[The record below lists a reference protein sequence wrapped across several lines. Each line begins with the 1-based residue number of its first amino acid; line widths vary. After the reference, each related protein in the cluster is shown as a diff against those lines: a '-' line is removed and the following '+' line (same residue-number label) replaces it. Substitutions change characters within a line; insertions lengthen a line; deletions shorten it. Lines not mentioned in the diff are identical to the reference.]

1 MKILAKVA
9 YKGTNFIGWQVQP
22 KGKSIQGI
30 IEQKLSKILNT
41 PTTIYASGRTDAGV
55 HALGQTFHFEVFK
68 DVDINKLRYSL
79 NCLLPKDIHILSMQY
94 VDDDFHA
101 RFSAKSKTYEYRI
114 YLGEES
120 PFNVEYVYTF
130 LRPLDISRIQTA
142 LPKFLGQHDFK
153 DFTSKEEDEDNF
165 IRRIDFVDFK
175 FDRNSKIATIK
186 FKGNGFMRYQVRDMV
201 GTLIAIGEGKESI
214 DYITYHLK
222 ENKPRE
228 IVPYKAPS
236 EGLYLLEV
244 EY

>member
-9 YKGTNFIGWQVQP
+9 YKGTNYIGWQVQP
-22 KGKSIQGI
+22 KGKSIQGV

-41 PTTIYASGRTDAGV
+41 PTTIYASGRTDSGV
-55 HALGQTFHFEVFK
+55 HALGQAFHFEVFK
-68 DVDINKLRYSL
+68 DIDIDKLRYSL
-79 NCLLPKDIHILSMQY
+79 NCLLPKDIHILSMEY
-94 VDDDFHA
+94 VDSDFHA

-130 LRPLDISRIQTA
+130 LRPLDISRIQGA
-142 LPKFLGQHDFK
+142 LPLFLGEHDFK

-165 IRRIDFVDFK
+165 VRRIDKVDFK
-175 FDRNSKIATIK
+175 YDRNSKIATIT

-201 GTLIAIGEGKESI
+201 GTLIAIGEGKESAN
-214 DYITYHLK
+214 YIAYHLK
-222 ENKPRE
+222 EGKNRE

-236 EGLYLLEV
+236 EGLYLVEV

>member
-120 PFNVEYVYTF
+120 PFNIEYVYTF

-175 FDRNSKIATIK
+175 FDRNNKIATIK

-201 GTLIAIGEGKESI
+201 GTLLAIGEGKESI

>member
-9 YKGTNFIGWQVQP
+9 YKGTNYIGWQVQP
-22 KGKSIQGI
+22 KGKSIQGV

-68 DVDINKLRYSL
+68 DVELDKLKYSM
-79 NCLLPKDIHILSMQY
+79 NCLLPKDIHILSMEF

-101 RFSAKSKTYEYRI
+101 RFSAKFKTYEYRI

-120 PFNVEYVYTF
+120 PFNTDYVYTF
-130 LRPLDISRIQTA
+130 LRPLDLSRIQNGIS
-142 LPKFLGQHDFK
+142 LFLGKHDFK
-153 DFTSKEEDEDNF
+153 DFTSKEEDEDNYVRT
-165 IRRIDFVDFK
+165 ITSVDYK
-175 FDRNSKIATIK
+175 YDRNTKIATFR
-186 FKGNGFMRYQVRDMV
+186 FKGDGFMRYQIRDMV
-201 GTLIAIGEGKESI
+201 GTLIAVAEGRESL
-214 DYITYHLK
+214 DYISYHLRD
-222 ENKPRE
+222 NKVRE

-236 EGLYLLEV
+236 EGLYLVEV